1 MGQSKSRSQN
11 TEPVQFVPIQLP
23 IKQDSIFLA
32 RGKLSDESEI
42 KISTQTDGLFKNLF
56 AWKEESNC
64 DNGWGYIV
72 FVDRSFEM
80 KTKTG
85 EMIKIAII
93 LSYDTPKTISF
104 KVKIIQGANLF
115 TKMKVMKF
123 TYAHGGKKGYFGTGS
138 TPGIVYTYI
147 RSVRFLIL
155 FSFGAF
161 EFFHGCSG
169 RKVHVA
175 LPL

>member
-1 MGQSKSRSQN
+1 M
-11 TEPVQFVPIQLP
+11 EPVQFVPIQLP
-23 IKQDSIFLA
+23 IKQDPIFLA
-32 RGKLSDESEI
+32 IGKLSDESEI

-64 DNGWGYIV
+64 DDGWGYIV

-93 LSYDTPKTISF
+93 LSYDTPNISF

-115 TKMKVMKF
+115 TTMKVMKF
-123 TYAHGGKKGYFGTGS
+123 TYANGSKKGYFGTGS
-138 TPGIVYTYI
+138 SPGTVYI
-147 RSVRFLIL
+147 RTVSSLIL
-155 FSFGAF
+155 FHDEKKFI
-161 EFFHGCSG
+161 
-169 RKVHVA
+169 KLV
-175 LPL
+175 

>member
-11 TEPVQFVPIQLP
+11 MEPVQFVPIQLP
-23 IKQDSIFLA
+23 IKQDPIFLA
-32 RGKLSDESEI
+32 IGKLSDESEI

-64 DNGWGYIV
+64 DDGWGYIV

-93 LSYDTPKTISF
+93 LSYDTPNISF

-115 TKMKVMKF
+115 SKMKVMKF
-123 TYAHGGKKGYFGTGS
+123 TYAYGSKKGYFGTGCS
-138 TPGIVYTYI
+138 PGTVY
-147 RSVRFLIL
+147 IL
-155 FSFGAF
+155 GQ
-161 EFFHGCSG
+161 
-169 RKVHVA
+169 
-175 LPL
+175 

>member
-1 MGQSKSRSQN
+1 M
-11 TEPVQFVPIQLP
+11 IQLP
-23 IKQDSIFLA
+23 IKQDPIFLA

-56 AWKEESNC
+56 VWKEESNC
-64 DNGWGYIV
+64 DDGWSYIV

-93 LSYDTPKTISF
+93 LSYDTPNLSF

-123 TYAHGGKKGYFGTGS
+123 TYAHGSKKGYFGTGS
-138 TPGIVYTYI
+138 CPGTVYI
-147 RSVRFLIL
+147 
-155 FSFGAF
+155 FGQLRPF
-161 EFFHGCSG
+161 
-169 RKVHVA
+169 K
-175 LPL
+175 

>member
-1 MGQSKSRSQN
+1 MGQAKSKSQS
-11 TEPVQFVPIQLP
+11 TEVVPQLLVQLP
-23 IKQDSIFLA
+23 VKQDHIFLA
-32 RGKLSDESEI
+32 RGKLSDENEI

-64 DNGWGYIV
+64 DDGWGYIV

-93 LSYDTPKTISF
+93 LSYDTPNISF

-123 TYAHGGKKGYFGTGS
+123 TYAYGSKKGYFGTGCS
-138 TPGIVYTYI
+138 PGTVY
-147 RSVRFLIL
+147 IL
-155 FSFGAF
+155 GQ
-161 EFFHGCSG
+161 
-169 RKVHVA
+169 
-175 LPL
+175 